1 MKKKLAYYFIMLF
14 LFCHLQAKAS
24 EGEEHKDH
32 AHDEDQHEHH
42 DDHGKKEVH
51 NEEDFQ
57 ISPQAEK
64 NFEIKRIKVV
74 DLKAQSVPKAA
85 IVTTGTEVNLYRY
98 RKARYKRIDFE
109 TLRKSGST
117 LIIKSKD
124 LAIGDEIVIQGM
136 GLLRIAE
143 IAAFGGAPE
152 GHSH

>member
-1 MKKKLAYYFIMLF
+1 MKKKLAPYFIMLF
-14 LFCHLQAKAS
+14 LFCHLQTKAS
-24 EGEEHKDH
+24 EGADHKDH

-42 DDHGKKEVH
+42 DDHEKHEAH

-98 RKARYKRIDFE
+98 RNARYKRIDFE

-117 LIIKSKD
+117 LVIKSKD
-124 LAIGDEIVIQGM
+124 LAIGDEIVIQGI